1 MSVNGTEIISR
12 FPNIFCFPQLH
23 LLFGIIRH
31 SQTLPLLN
39 GIPYARIVNGLSKL
53 NAVADDYQQ
62 DEWLLF
68 TPTLFIWRH
77 KAVGEAGLVLCCL

>member
-1 MSVNGTEIISR
+1 M
-12 FPNIFCFPQLH
+12 
-23 LLFGIIRH
+23 
-31 SQTLPLLN
+31 
-39 GIPYARIVNGLSKL
+39 PYARIVNGLSKL